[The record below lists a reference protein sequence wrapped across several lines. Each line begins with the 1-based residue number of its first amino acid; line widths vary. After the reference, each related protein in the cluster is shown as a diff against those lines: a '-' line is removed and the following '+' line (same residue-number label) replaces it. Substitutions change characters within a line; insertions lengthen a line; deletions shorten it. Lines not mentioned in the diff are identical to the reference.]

1 MLCEFCRH
9 EFDDSLTEC
18 PYCHKKVDI
27 EAKSLTREERDNF
40 AGTTIEMEGSSGE
53 DGYTKRAEYQEKD
66 SYSRQE
72 DTFHKAD
79 SPYED
84 NRDSS
89 GFKVY
94 RLGGGLLTWI
104 IFALI
109 VLGIIFFVLPAF
121 LFIGIVGAV
130 AGAIIILLSRLFNK
144 FEQ

>member
-27 EAKSLTREERDNF
+27 EAKSLTREERDSF
-40 AGTTIEMEGSSGE
+40 DGTTIEMEGSGGE
-53 DGYTKRAEYQEKD
+53 EGYTKRAEYQERD
-66 SYSRQE
+66 SYWQQDDSRRGE
-72 DTFHKAD
+72 RPNA
-79 SPYED
+79 YED
-84 NRDSS
+84 NRNSDRL
-89 GFKVY
+89 KVY

-109 VLGIIFFVLPAF
+109 VLGIIFFILPAF

-130 AGAIIILLSRLFNK
+130 AGAIIIFLSRMF
-144 FEQ
+144 Q

>member
-40 AGTTIEMEGSSGE
+40 AGTTIEMEGSSDE
-53 DGYTKRAEYQEKD
+53 DSYTKRAEYQERD
-66 SYSRQE
+66 SYSGQD
-72 DTFHKAD
+72 DTFRRTD
-79 SPYED
+79 RPYEE
-84 NRDSS
+84 NRDHS

-104 IFALI
+104 VFALI
-109 VLGIIFFVLPAF
+109 VLGIIFCVLPAF

-130 AGAIIILLSRLFNK
+130 AGAIIILLSRLF
-144 FEQ
+144 Q

>member
-27 EAKSLTREERDNF
+27 EAKSLTREERDSF
-40 AGTTIEMEGSSGE
+40 AGTTIEMEDSSGG

-66 SYSRQE
+66 HYSGQDEMFDR
-72 DTFHKAD
+72 AD
-79 SPYED
+79 RPYED
-84 NRDSS
+84 SRNPS

-104 IFALI
+104 LFALI

-121 LFIGIVGAV
+121 LFIGIACAA
-130 AGAIIILLSRLFNK
+130 AGAIIILLSRLFDK
-144 FEQ
+144 FER

>member
-27 EAKSLTREERDNF
+27 EAKSLTREERDSF
-40 AGTTIEMEGSSGE
+40 DGTTIEMEGSAGE
-53 DGYTKRAEYQEKD
+53 EGYTRRAEYQERD
-66 SYSRQE
+66 SYRQ
-72 DTFHKAD
+72 DDDFRRAD

-84 NRDSS
+84 NRDPS

-109 VLGIIFFVLPAF
+109 VLGIIFFILPAF
-121 LFIGIVGAV
+121 LFVGIVGAV
-130 AGAIIILLSRLFNK
+130 AGAIIIFLARLF
-144 FEQ
+144 Q

>member
-9 EFDDSLTEC
+9 EFDDGLTEC

-84 NRDSS
+84 NKDSS

>member
-40 AGTTIEMEGSSGE
+40 AGTTIEMEDSSGE
-53 DGYTKRAEYQEKD
+53 DSYTKRAEYQEKD
-66 SYSRQE
+66 SYSRQD
-72 DTFHKAD
+72 DTFHRAD

-94 RLGGGLLTWI
+94 RLGGSLMTWI

-109 VLGIIFFVLPAF
+109 VLGVIFFVLPAF
-121 LFIGIVGAV
+121 LFIGIAGAV
-130 AGAIIILLSRLFNK
+130 AGAIIILLSKLF
-144 FEQ
+144 Q

>member
-72 DTFHKAD
+72 DAFHRAD

-94 RLGGGLLTWI
+94 RLGGSLLTWI

>member
-1 MLCEFCRH
+1 MLCEFCKH
-9 EFDDSLTEC
+9 DFDDSLTEC
-18 PYCHKKVDI
+18 PYCHKRVDI

-53 DGYTKRAEYQEKD
+53 DGYTKHAEYQEKD
-66 SYSRQE
+66 SYYQQDDAYQR
-72 DTFHKAD
+72 AD
-79 SPYED
+79 RPYDE

-94 RLGGGLLTWI
+94 RMGGGLLTWI

-109 VLGIIFFVLPAF
+109 VLAIIFFLLPAF

-130 AGAIIILLSRLFNK
+130 AGAIIIFLARLFN
-144 FEQ
+144 

>member
-9 EFDDSLTEC
+9 EFDDGLTEC

-53 DGYTKRAEYQEKD
+53 DGYTNRAEYQEKD
-66 SYSRQE
+66 SYSRQD
-72 DTFHKAD
+72 DTFHRAD
-79 SPYED
+79 RPYED
-84 NRDSS
+84 NREPS

-94 RLGGGLLTWI
+94 RLGGSLLTWI

-109 VLGIIFFVLPAF
+109 VLGLIFFILPTF
-121 LFIGIVGAV
+121 LFIGIIGVV
-130 AGAIIILLSRLFNK
+130 AGAIIILLSRLFN
-144 FEQ
+144 

>member
-9 EFDDSLTEC
+9 EFDDSL
-18 PYCHKKVDI
+18 YCHKKVDI

-40 AGTTIEMEGSSGE
+40 DGTTIEMEGSSGE

-66 SYSRQE
+66 SYSRQ
-72 DTFHKAD
+72 DDAFHRAD
-79 SPYED
+79 RPYED
-84 NRDSS
+84 NRDPS

>member
-27 EAKSLTREERDNF
+27 EAKSLTREERDNVD
-40 AGTTIEMEGSSGE
+40 GTTIEMEGSSGE

-72 DTFHKAD
+72 DAFHRAD

-130 AGAIIILLSRLFNK
+130 AGAIIILLSRLF
-144 FEQ
+144 Q

>member
-9 EFDDSLTEC
+9 EFDDGLTEC

-53 DGYTKRAEYQEKD
+53 EKEGYSGQD
-66 SYSRQE
+66 
-72 DTFHKAD
+72 DTFRRAD
-79 SPYED
+79 RPFED
-84 NRDSS
+84 NRNPS

-109 VLGIIFFVLPAF
+109 ILGIIFFLLPAF

-130 AGAIIILLSRLFNK
+130 AGVIIILLSRLFNK
-144 FEQ
+144 FER

>member
-27 EAKSLTREERDNF
+27 EAKSLTREARDNF

-72 DTFHKAD
+72 DTFHRAD

-130 AGAIIILLSRLFNK
+130 AGAIIILLSRLF
-144 FEQ
+144 Q

>member
-40 AGTTIEMEGSSGE
+40 AGTTIEMEGSSDE
-53 DGYTKRAEYQEKD
+53 DSYTKRAEYQERD
-66 SYSRQE
+66 SYSGQD
-72 DTFHKAD
+72 DTFRRTD
-79 SPYED
+79 RPYEE
-84 NRDSS
+84 NRDRS

-104 IFALI
+104 VFALI

-130 AGAIIILLSRLFNK
+130 AGAIIILLSRLF
-144 FEQ
+144 Q

>member
-27 EAKSLTREERDNF
+27 EAKSLTREERDSF
-40 AGTTIEMEGSSGE
+40 DGTTIEMEGSAGE
-53 DGYTKRAEYQEKD
+53 EGYTRRAEYQERD
-66 SYSRQE
+66 SYRQ
-72 DTFHKAD
+72 DDDFRRAD

-84 NRDSS
+84 NRDPS

-109 VLGIIFFVLPAF
+109 VLGIIFFILPAF
-121 LFIGIVGAV
+121 LFVGIVGAV
-130 AGAIIILLSRLFNK
+130 AGAIIIFLTRLF
-144 FEQ
+144 Q

>member
-40 AGTTIEMEGSSGE
+40 AGTTIEMEGSSYE
-53 DGYTKRAEYQEKD
+53 DSYTKRAEYQERD
-66 SYSRQE
+66 SYSGQD
-72 DTFHKAD
+72 DTFRRTD
-79 SPYED
+79 RPYEE
-84 NRDSS
+84 NRDHS

-104 IFALI
+104 VFALI

-130 AGAIIILLSRLFNK
+130 AGVIIILLSRLFNK
-144 FEQ
+144 FER